1 MKSFF
6 SPRSIAII
14 GASDKPNK
22 AGTVMVKNLRRLGY
36 TGAVHPI
43 NPRLSQLFGF
53 RCYPSLE
60 DVPGEVETAVLAV
73 PRRAV
78 PEELRKAARK
88 GVRAAVVATA
98 GFADAGDEQGRAL
111 NEEIRRIRDAAG
123 FRLMGPNS
131 IGTFSPA
138 AGFTTSI
145 TTLEPLQP
153 GPVAIFGQS
162 GMFASGFAR
171 ELASEERF
179 GVSRIACLGNKLDVS
194 EPDILEWLFADLET
208 RVAGMYLEGV
218 RDGEAF
224 RRAASRLACEK
235 PLVALKSGK
244 SELGR
249 AAASGH
255 TGTMAGEDAVFA
267 GLLRQLG
274 VERAR
279 DFEDFFDLLEG
290 FARLPLPAGDRVG
303 VVSITGVGCVLW
315 ADAVEGEGLRPAAL
329 SPKTAA
335 RAREVFPDWAPVRN
349 PVDMWSAIERSGVEA
364 AYRVLAG
371 ALLDDPGMDAL
382 LCIFTLIPE
391 SEFDAEALFS
401 DLRRQRPEKPLLACL
416 FGGDAER
423 QLEFRRGLRRAGVPV
438 FQSPARAMRVLGA
451 LRRRAVRLE
460 RWAREMRC

>member
-6 SPRSIAII
+6 APESIAVV
-14 GASDKPNK
+14 GASDKPLK
-22 AGTVMVKNLRRLGY
+22 AGAVMVKNLRRLGY
-36 TGAVHPI
+36 AGAVVPI
-43 NPRLSQLFGF
+43 NPRLSELHGF

-60 DVPGEVETAVLAV
+60 AVPGAVETAVFAV
-73 PRRAV
+73 PRQAV

-88 GVRAAVVATA
+88 GVRAVVVASA

-111 NEEIRRIRDAAG
+111 DDEIRRIRDGAG

-138 AGFTTSI
+138 IGFTTSI
-145 TTLEPLQP
+145 TTLEPMAP
-153 GPVAIFGQS
+153 GPVAVFGQS

-179 GVSRIACLGNKLDVS
+179 GVSRIACLGNKLDIA
-194 EPDILEWLFADLET
+194 EPDVLEWLRADSET
-208 RVAGMYLEGV
+208 HVAGMYFEGV
-218 RDGEAF
+218 RDGAAF
-224 RRAASRLACEK
+224 RRAAARLSRQK

-249 AAASGH
+249 AAAAGH

-315 ADAVEGEGLRPAAL
+315 ADAAAEEGLRPAAL
-329 SPKTAA
+329 SPQTLA
-335 RAREVFPDWAPVRN
+335 RTREVFPDWAPVRN
-349 PVDMWSAIERSGVEA
+349 PVDMWSAIERCGVEK
-364 AYRVLAG
+364 AYRVLAE
-371 ALLDDPGMDAL
+371 ALLDDPGVDAL

-391 SEFDAEALFS
+391 SDFDAGSLFAK
-401 DLRRQRPEKPLLACL
+401 LRQRRSEKPLLACL

-423 QLEFRRGLRRAGVPV
+423 ALEFRRGLRRAGVPV
-438 FQSPARAMRVLGA
+438 FASPARAMRVLGA
-451 LRRRAVRLE
+451 LRRRDARLASE
-460 RWAREMRC
+460 ASA

>member
-6 SPRSIAII
+6 APESIAVV
-14 GASDKPNK
+14 GASDKPLK
-22 AGTVMVKNLRRLGY
+22 AGAVMVKNLRRLGY
-36 TGAVHPI
+36 AGAVYPI
-43 NPRLSQLFGF
+43 NPRLSEVYGF
-53 RCYPSLE
+53 RGYPSLE
-60 DVPGEVETAVLAV
+60 AVPGEVETAVLAV
-73 PRRAV
+73 PRQAV

-111 NEEIRRIRDAAG
+111 NEEIRRIRDGAG

-131 IGTFSPA
+131 IGTASPA
-138 AGFTTSI
+138 IGFTTSI
-145 TTLEPLQP
+145 TTLEPLPP
-153 GPVAIFGQS
+153 GPVAVFGQS

-179 GVSRIACLGNKLDVS
+179 GVSRIACLGNKLDVA
-194 EPDILEWLFADLET
+194 EADVLGYLRADEET
-208 RVAGMYLEGV
+208 RVAGMYFEGV
-218 RDGEAF
+218 TDGAAF
-224 RRAASRLACEK
+224 RRAAARLARAK
-235 PLVALKSGK
+235 PLVAVKSGK

-249 AAASGH
+249 AAAAGH
-255 TGTMAGEDAVFA
+255 TGTMAGEDAIFA

-315 ADAVEGEGLRPAAL
+315 ADAAAEEGLRPAIL
-329 SPKTAA
+329 SSQTLS
-335 RAREVFPDWAPVRN
+335 RTREVFPDWAPVRN

-364 AYRVLAG
+364 AYRALSG
-371 ALLDDPGMDAL
+371 ALLDDPGVDAL

-391 SEFDAEALFS
+391 SEFDAHTLF
-401 DLRRQRPEKPLLACL
+401 DGLRRAHPEKPLLACL

-423 QLEFRRGLRRAGVPV
+423 ALEFRRGLRRAGVPV
-438 FQSPARAMRVLGA
+438 FASPARAMRVLGA
-451 LRRRAVRLE
+451 LRRRALWLTPE
-460 RWAREMRC
+460 ASA

>member
-1 MKSFF
+1 VKSFF
-6 SPRSIAII
+6 SPASIAVV

-36 TGAVHPI
+36 AGAVYPV
-43 NPRLSQLFGF
+43 NPRLAELSGY
-53 RCYPSLE
+53 RCYPSL
-60 DVPGEVETAVLAV
+60 DSVPAEVETAVIAV
-73 PRRAV
+73 PRQTV

-88 GVRAAVVATA
+88 GVRAVVVATA
-98 GFADAGDEQGRAL
+98 GFADAGDELGRAL
-111 NEEIRRIRDAAG
+111 NEEIRRIRDGAN

-131 IGTFSPA
+131 IGTLSPA
-138 AGFTTSI
+138 IGFTTSI
-145 TTLEPLQP
+145 TTLEPLPP
-153 GPVAIFGQS
+153 GPVAVFGQS

-179 GVSRIACLGNKLDVS
+179 GVSRIACLGNKLDVA
-194 EPDILEWLFADLET
+194 EPDILEWLLADPET
-208 RVAGMYLEGV
+208 RVAGMYLEGA

-224 RRAASRLACEK
+224 RRAASRLAREK

-249 AAASGH
+249 AAAAGH

-315 ADAVEGEGLRPAAL
+315 ADAAAEEGLRPAAL
-329 SPKTAA
+329 SLGTID

-349 PVDMWSAIERSGVEA
+349 PVDMWSAIERRGVEA
-364 AYRVLAG
+364 AYHVLSQ
-371 ALLDDPGMDAL
+371 ALLDDPGVDAL

-391 SEFDAEALFS
+391 SEFDAGALFEE
-401 DLRRQRPEKPLLACL
+401 LRQRRPEKPLLACL

-438 FQSPARAMRVLGA
+438 FPSPARAMRVLGA
-451 LRRRAVRLE
+451 LRRRASRNPSE
-460 RWAREMRC
+460 AEI